1 MFRYIRKRFVHMLVV
16 IALVSV
22 VSFFLIQLPPGDYL
36 SSYLLRLQS
45 AGAQV
50 NQEEVEA
57 LRIHYGLDKP
67 FFTQYFIWIKNI
79 LLEGD
84 FGKSFQWGMPVS
96 EVIAG
101 RLGITIAIGIA
112 TLIFVYL
119 LAIPIGIYSALRQ
132 YSIGDFVFTSLGYF
146 GLALPGFI
154 MALGALY
161 IANLLGID
169 ASGLNSPEF
178 LNQPMSWAKFV
189 DTLQHVWLAIV
200 VMGAA
205 GIAGTVRIMR
215 SMLLDEL
222 GKQYVVTA
230 RTKGLSER
238 KLTFKYPVRIALNPV
253 VSTVGWQLA
262 AIISGTPIVE
272 SVLNLPTTGSV
283 LLRALQSQDMYL
295 AGSFVFLLSILTV
308 VGTFVS
314 DLLLVFLD
322 PRIKLGYEN

>member
-1 MFRYIRKRFVHMLVV
+1 MLV
-16 IALVSV
+16 IIGLVSV
-22 VSFFLIQLPPGDYL
+22 ISFFLIQLPPGDYL
-36 SSYLLRLQS
+36 SSYLLQLQS
-45 AGAQV
+45 SGA
-50 NQEEVEA
+50 NINTEEIAA
-57 LRIHYGLDKP
+57 LRADYGLDKP
-67 FFTQYFIWIKNI
+67 VYIQYFIWIKNI
-79 LLEGD
+79 LLHGD

-96 EVIAG
+96 EVIWG

-112 TLIFVYL
+112 TLFFVYL

-132 YSIGDFVFTSLGYF
+132 YSVGDFFFTTLGYF

-154 MALGALY
+154 LALGALY
-161 IANLLGID
+161 IAYLLGID
-169 ASGLNSPEF
+169 AGGLYSPEF
-178 LNQPMSWAKFV
+178 LNQPMSWAKFI
-189 DTLQHVWLAIV
+189 DLLKHVWLAIV

-205 GIAGTVRIMR
+205 GVAGTVRVMR

-230 RTKGLSER
+230 RTKGLSET
-238 KLTFKYPVRIALNPV
+238 KLIFRYPVRIALNPV

-262 AIISGTPIVE
+262 AIISGSPIVE

-308 VGTFVS
+308 VGTFIS
-314 DLLLVFLD
+314 DILLVVLD